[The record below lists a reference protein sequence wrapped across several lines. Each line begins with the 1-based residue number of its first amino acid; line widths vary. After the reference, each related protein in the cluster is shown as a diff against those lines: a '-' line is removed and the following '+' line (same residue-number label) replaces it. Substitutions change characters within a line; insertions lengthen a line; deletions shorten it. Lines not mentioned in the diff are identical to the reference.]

1 MIRVWLVRHGETRW
15 NEEHRFQGISD
26 IELTDRGREQAKEL
40 AHRIGSREFDTVWS
54 SDLVRAVETAA
65 IVFGDSRIDGRLREL
80 DFGDIDGLR
89 WSDLSDEIREA
100 LLEFRTFTAPN
111 GESVAAMESRV
122 TSFMDELEPGD
133 HVIVTHGGVVRMVS
147 ELCGIPAFP
156 GHCEV
161 TVVNWTDR
169 KVLSRDI

>member
-1 MIRVWLVRHGETRW
+1 MIRVWLVRHGETQW
-15 NEEHRFQGISD
+15 NAEHRFQGMSD

-40 AHRIGSREFDTVWS
+40 AERLGDRRFETVWS
-54 SDLVRAVETAA
+54 SDLVRAVETAD
-65 IVFGDSRIDGRLREL
+65 IVFGGSRPDERLREL

-89 WSDLSDEIREA
+89 WSDLSDETREA
-100 LLEFRTFTAPN
+100 LLEFQSFTAPN
-111 GESVAAMESRV
+111 GESVASLRDRV
-122 TSFMDELEPGD
+122 TSFMDELGPGD
-133 HVIVTHGGVVRMVS
+133 HVMVTHGGVVRMVS

-161 TVVNWTDR
+161 TVINWTDR

>member
-26 IELTDRGREQAKEL
+26 IELTDRGREQAEEL
-40 AHRIGSREFDTVWS
+40 ADRIGSTHFDSIWS

-65 IVFGDSRIDGRLREL
+65 IVFGGSRVDERLREL

-89 WSDLSDEIREA
+89 WSDLADETREA
-100 LLEFRTFTAPN
+100 LLEFRSFTAPN
-111 GESVAAMESRV
+111 GESVAAMQLRV
-122 TSFMDELEPGD
+122 TSFMDELAPGD

-161 TVVNWTDR
+161 TVINWTDR

>member
-1 MIRVWLVRHGETRW
+1 MIRVWLVRHGETQW
-15 NEEHRFQGISD
+15 NAEHRFQGVSD
-26 IELTDRGREQAKEL
+26 IALTDRGREQAAEL
-40 AHRIGSREFDTVWS
+40 ALRIGDRSFDTVWS
-54 SDLVRAVETAA
+54 SDLIRAVETAR
-65 IVFGDSRIDGRLREL
+65 IVFGEPTIDVRLREL

-89 WSDLSDEIREA
+89 WSDLSDEVRES
-100 LLEFRTFTAPN
+100 LLEFKDFVAPN
-111 GESVAAMESRV
+111 GESVAAMYDRIAP
-122 TSFMDELEPGD
+122 FMDELAHGD
-133 HVIVTHGGVVRMVS
+133 HVVVTHGGVVRMVS

>member
-1 MIRVWLVRHGETRW
+1 MIRVWLVRHGETQW
-15 NEEHRFQGISD
+15 NAEHRFQGVSD

-40 AHRIGSREFDTVWS
+40 ADRIGGRHFDTVWS
-54 SDLVRAVETAA
+54 SDLVRAIETAN
-65 IVFGDSRIDGRLREL
+65 IVFGDPSIDPRLREL

-89 WSDLSDEIREA
+89 WSDLTDEAREA
-100 LLEFRTFTAPN
+100 LLEFSSFVAPN
-111 GESVAAMESRV
+111 GESVSAMHDRIA
-122 TSFMDELEPGD
+122 SFMDELDPGD
-133 HVIVTHGGVVRMVS
+133 HVVVTHGGVVRMIS